1 MKRTLAIILLLCL
14 VFLTSCSPERRA
26 EDIAAEFCRGY
37 PLEAKVYSSL
47 ADEHEEGYIDAQML
61 VALYGSDNLSI
72 EEFALILYGKVG
84 TVWEIGIFVTKT
96 SDERMEL
103 YELAS
108 GRIKL
113 LSSLAEGEAF
123 VRKYRGVFVYGFV
136 DDAERAKRIFDG
148 TLGSAVEEG

>member
-1 MKRTLAIILLLCL
+1 MKRTLSIILLLCL

-47 ADEHEEGYIDAQML
+47 ADEHEDGYIDAEILM
-61 VALYGSDNLSI
+61 ALYGDDNVPT
-72 EEFALILYGKVG
+72 EEFALILYGKVS
-84 TVWEIGIFVTKT
+84 TVREIGIFITKT

-113 LSSLAEGEAF
+113 LSSLTGGEGF
-123 VRKYRGVFVYGFV
+123 IRKYRGVFVYGFV

-148 TLGSAVEEG
+148 TLGGAVGEG